1 MVKTYRSAPF
11 INKLSLIGTDFF
23 SYIFAIS
30 VGYWLSPL
38 NDFSND
44 ILEIKGSIY
53 RAGSF
58 LLAMLASIGILWVV
72 YRHYTYRK
80 PFWDELRDLFFTLFV
95 ISLANLAL
103 LVFAKVPEPLETW
116 ISVYGVLFVCFPIF
130 RLLCKKILSLQ
141 GMWEMPSAIIGTG
154 RNAFRAYK
162 AIQAEKILV
171 IKSLPLLQN
180 KIVVF

>member
-38 NDFSND
+38 NDFSSD

-58 LLAMLASIGILWVV
+58 LLAMLDIIPTVN
-72 YRHYTYRK
+72 
-80 PFWDELRDLFFTLFV
+80 LF
-95 ISLANLAL
+95 
-103 LVFAKVPEPLETW
+103 
-116 ISVYGVLFVCFPIF
+116 
-130 RLLCKKILSLQ
+130 
-141 GMWEMPSAIIGTG
+141 GMS
-154 RNAFRAYK
+154 
-162 AIQAEKILV
+162 
-171 IKSLPLLQN
+171 
-180 KIVVF
+180 